1 MHLGAQQA
9 QSAMAIGQ
17 TVTSRVLTSYD
28 KDCTSAATA
37 STSAA
42 TADRVSTRT
51 VSSDSGSSAADNP
64 CMATEL
70 CEPGDAFS
78 AGAASAASA
87 ATGRPDLRLQ
97 CISTTQT

>member
-28 KDCTSAATA
+28 KDCTNAATA

-51 VSSDSGSSAADNP
+51 VSSETGSSAADNF

-70 CEPGDAFS
+70 CEPGYAFS

-87 ATGRPDLRLQ
+87 ANARPDLRLQ